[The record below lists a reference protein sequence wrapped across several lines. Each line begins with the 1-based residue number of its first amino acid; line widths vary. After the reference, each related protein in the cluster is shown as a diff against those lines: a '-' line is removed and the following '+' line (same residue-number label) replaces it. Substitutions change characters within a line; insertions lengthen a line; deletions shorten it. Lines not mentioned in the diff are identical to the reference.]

1 MLSRLNKAGDR
12 LFTVVPRR
20 FNSIIQLM
28 SSIEQ
33 HSRYHNVTKVL
44 FCIEKVNSRGAT
56 SKDSSLIIKASND
69 IQITMANIARAYI
82 NQVGKFIGEIDR
94 KLSRASYCLSYQI
107 SYEDESI
114 EFYQVYY
121 INEAA
126 LRADKANLIRSL
138 GVNRAIADMNMSN
151 KVRKQQRPHKRAKR

>member
-1 MLSRLNKAGDR
+1 M
-12 LFTVVPRR
+12 T
-20 FNSIIQLM
+20 
-28 SSIEQ
+28 
-33 HSRYHNVTKVL
+33 
-44 FCIEKVNSRGAT
+44 
-56 SKDSSLIIKASND
+56 
-69 IQITMANIARAYI
+69 NIARAYI

-94 KLSRASYCLSYQI
+94 KFSRASYCLSYQI

-126 LRADKANLIRSL
+126 LRADKTNLIRSL